1 MGVRSPRRQ
10 LDAERAQ
17 DWRLWDSTS
26 IFWVTL
32 GQSVSLSPQV
42 SKWNE
47 SLSTLLIIT
56 CFTLLCSYCLYLF
69 HSRHLP
75 LRCSVTSTRIL
86 SLQPRL

>member
-56 CFTLLCSYCLYLF
+56 CFTLLCSLLPVFISQQASPSEMLC
-69 HSRHLP
+69 HLH
-75 LRCSVTSTRIL
+75 
-86 SLQPRL
+86 